1 MTNASRPPSSAG
13 QKCIRDLERLGWP
26 VNELKFGRT
35 GSLPARREDN
45 PAAER
50 FERLAKSTDHEIAA
64 YYQRRAAEAAAASA
78 GNPETDASV
87 AKATAVMEKYADE
100 IRGIGYPVDKTVV
113 TAVAKDRKVLFEF
126 ETGFEATV
134 QARVDLARA
143 ERIEK
148 STSDRE
154 VAKVYRERA
163 ARIREQ
169 LNEQGVRA

>member
-1 MTNASRPPSSAG
+1 M
-13 QKCIRDLERLGWP
+13 
-26 VNELKFGRT
+26 NELKFGVLGTRLARPQ
-35 GSLPARREDN
+35 GSPD
-45 PAAER
+45 AER

-64 YYQRRAAEAAAASA
+64 YYQRRAAEAAATRP
-78 GNPETDASV
+78 GDPESDTKV
-87 AKATAVMEKYADE
+87 AKTAAVMEKYADD
-100 IRGIGYPVDKTVV
+100 IRGIGYPVDKTVI

-134 QARVDLARA
+134 QARIDLARA

-154 VAKVYRERA
+154 VAKLYRERA